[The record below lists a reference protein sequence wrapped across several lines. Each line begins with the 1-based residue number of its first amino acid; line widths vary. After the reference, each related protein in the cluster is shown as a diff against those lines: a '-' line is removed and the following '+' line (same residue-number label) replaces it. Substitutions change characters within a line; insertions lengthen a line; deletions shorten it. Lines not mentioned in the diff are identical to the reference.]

1 MVYEKR
7 REGERKEDPPK
18 KTREVG
24 VFKKQGSGVP
34 IVDQQ

>member
-18 KTREVG
+18 NREVG